1 MGRDGWSHGAGVW
14 AGANIIDSQGA
25 RVAGHG
31 VALGIIGQGI
41 RGRASGRQGDGVA
54 ALPAAVALAV
64 VPLGRW
70 AVGRG
75 GHEDSPCAAVAL
87 TDS

>member
-1 MGRDGWSHGAGVW
+1 MVEPWGRGEYYRLPGCASRGALGGV
-14 AGANIIDSQGA
+14 GDH
-25 RVAGHG
+25 RAGHQ
-31 VALGIIGQGI
+31 GQ
-41 RGRASGRQGDGVA
+41 ASGRQGDGVA